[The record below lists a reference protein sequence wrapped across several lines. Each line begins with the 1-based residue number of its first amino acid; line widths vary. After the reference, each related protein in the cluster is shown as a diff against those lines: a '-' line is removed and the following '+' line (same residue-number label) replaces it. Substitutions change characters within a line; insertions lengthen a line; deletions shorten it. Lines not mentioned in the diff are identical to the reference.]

1 MKRLAFIACLAS
13 ALAGCAIRTPV
24 ATPVVDAGARFQ
36 HESGSAAGGPADRWW
51 TLLGDPRLDALVERA
66 LAANQELEAV
76 VARLQALEAEL
87 RVQQSRRRPSV
98 NAIAEAER
106 RRFPQAS
113 VRQGG
118 STLIDTSGEEVTSG
132 EKVTIVNRY
141 SLGLEAAYEFDFWGG
156 IAAGVR
162 AARGDLEAERAE
174 LEVARRVLV
183 ANLVDAHLDAS
194 ATRARLAL
202 LDQQRDL
209 AERIGTLRRRQL
221 AAGTI
226 TRSDVNRADAETG
239 RITGE
244 IQAARKLGAQAEARL
259 AVLLGIP
266 PSTYSVDTAP
276 DTLPAPPAIAAGIP
290 ASVLGARPDVR
301 AAESRLLAAGAR
313 FDEAQAARYPNIVL
327 SASIGPTATRTGD
340 LDTLRALGWAWGPR
354 LVVPVFDAG
363 ARKARA
369 AAAQARIRERE
380 AQYRQTVLLALEEVE
395 VALAALDADARA
407 LEARRQLLNLA
418 SADLRQA
425 EGRRSTGRDS
435 ALPSLELQINRTIA
449 AEQIL
454 DAEREYLRSWVALVR
469 ALGTGPTAGE
479 NPSRS

>member
-1 MKRLAFIACLAS
+1 MRRLAVIACLAS
-13 ALAGCAIRTPV
+13 ALAGCAIHTPV
-24 ATPVVDAGARFQ
+24 ATPVVDAGTRFQ
-36 HESGSAAGGPADRWW
+36 HETGSAADVAGDRWW
-51 TLLGDPRLDALVERA
+51 TLLGDLRLDALVERA
-66 LAANQELEAV
+66 LSGSQQLEAV

-98 NAIAEAER
+98 NAVAEAQR
-106 RRFPQAS
+106 RRFPQAP
-113 VRQGG
+113 VRQGN
-118 STLIDTSGEEVTSG
+118 STLIDTSGEER
-132 EKVTIVNRY
+132 TIVNRY

-162 AARGDLEAERAE
+162 AARGDLDAERAE

-183 ANLVDAHLDAS
+183 ANLVDAHLDAN
-194 ATRARLAL
+194 AARARLTL

-209 AERIGTLRRRQL
+209 AERVGTLRRRQL

-226 TRSDVNRADAETG
+226 TRSEVNRADAETG

-266 PSTYSVDTAP
+266 PSTYTIDNATR
-276 DTLPAPPAIAAGIP
+276 TLPTPPAIAAGIP

-301 AAESRLLAAGAR
+301 AAEARLRAAGAR

-354 LVVPVFDAG
+354 LVVPVFDGG

-380 AQYRQTVLLALEEVE
+380 AQYRQTILLALEEVE
-395 VALAALDADARA
+395 VALAALEADARI
-407 LEARRQLLNLA
+407 LETRRHLLDLV

-449 AEQIL
+449 AERIL
-454 DAEREYLRSWVALVR
+454 DAEREHLRSWVALVR